1 MVSFCIQLTRSS
13 TWAYGLIPSSHLN
26 HTLIMFYTRLT
37 LAPVFYSD
45 PGAVLHSMSG
55 RNLLHNSYFMWMWLI
70 KMLQKLTFCLLL
82 QLLRSSV
89 DLFSDVLLICITVQC
104 IAPSVGLLSRQEYR
118 FTGFN
123 SFSDVYILTTTILK
137 TTSCALK

>member
-1 MVSFCIQLTRSS
+1 MVSFCIELTRSS

-55 RNLLHNSYFMWMWLI
+55 RNLLHNSYFHFLTMQMWFIQMLPKLI
-70 KMLQKLTFCLLL
+70 FYLLL
-82 QLLRSSV
+82 QLIISFV
-89 DLFSDVLLICITVQC
+89 GLFLDVLLICITVQC
-104 IAPSVGLLSRQEYR
+104 TVLSVGLLSRQEDR
-118 FTGFN
+118 FSGFN
-123 SFSDVYILTTTILK
+123 SFSYVYVLIVPST
-137 TTSCALK
+137 